1 FMDFYSINSNL
12 RPECFNVCQSYF
24 KKKYSYAQ

>member
-1 FMDFYSINSNL
+1 
-12 RPECFNVCQSYF
+12 RTECFNVCQSYF